1 MYAEEGL
8 GAIPDPFHYFRI
20 IRWEL
25 KTLANEW
32 FTVGTIANTHG
43 LKGELKI
50 VSQTDFPEER
60 FSPGSRLTMM
70 DPELTKQI
78 EVEVVTSRNHKN
90 TYIVKFQAWNDIN
103 EVEKYKGWL
112 LKINKEQRI
121 ELSEHEYYY
130 NEIVG
135 CTVVSDEGVELGV
148 IQEILSPGANDV
160 WVVQPAAGKAV
171 YIPYIEDVVKQVDVQ
186 NKRVTVHILEGLL

>member
-1 MYAEEGL
+1 M
-8 GAIPDPFHYFRI
+8 
-20 IRWEL
+20 
-25 KTLANEW
+25 ANEW

-50 VSQTDFPEER
+50 VSQTDFPEQR

-70 DPELTKQI
+70 DPELTQQI
-78 EVEVVTSRNHKN
+78 EVEVAASRNSKN
-90 TYIVKFQAWNDIN
+90 TYIVKFSAWSNIN

-112 LKINKEQRI
+112 LKVGKEQRI
-121 ELSEHEYYY
+121 KLSEHEFYH

-135 CTVVSDEGVELGV
+135 CTVVSDEGEELGF

-160 WVVQPAAGKAV
+160 WVVQPDTGKAV
-171 YIPYIEDVVKQVDVQ
+171 YIPYIEDVVKQVDIP
-186 NKRVTVHILEGLL
+186 NKRVIVHILEGLI

>member
-1 MYAEEGL
+1 MV
-8 GAIPDPFHYFRI
+8 
-20 IRWEL
+20 
-25 KTLANEW
+25 NEW

-60 FSPGSRLTMM
+60 FKPGSRLTMM
-70 DPELTKQI
+70 DPELSNQI
-78 EVEVVTSRNHKN
+78 EVEVVTSRNIKN
-90 TYIVKFQAWNDIN
+90 TYIVKFKAWNDIN
-103 EVEKYKGWL
+103 EVEKFKGYL

-121 ELSEHEYYY
+121 ELEEHEFYY

-135 CTVVSDEGVELGV
+135 CTVITDEGVELGV

-160 WVVQPAAGKAV
+160 WVVKPATGKSV

-186 NKRVTVHILEGLL
+186 NKKVIVHILEGLL

>member
-1 MYAEEGL
+1 M
-8 GAIPDPFHYFRI
+8 
-20 IRWEL
+20 
-25 KTLANEW
+25 ANEW

-50 VSQTDFPEER
+50 VSQTDFPEQR
-60 FSPGSRLTMM
+60 FSPGSRMTMM

-78 EVEVVTSRNHKN
+78 EVEVATSRNMKN
-90 TYIVKFQAWNDIN
+90 TYIVKFSAWNDIN

-112 LKINKEQRI
+112 LKINKDQRI
-121 ELSEHEYYY
+121 NLSEHEFYY

-135 CTVVSDEGVELGV
+135 CTVVSDEGEELGV

-160 WVVQPAAGKAV
+160 WVVQPSTGKAI
-171 YIPYIEDVVKQVDVQ
+171 YIPYIEDVVKHVDIQ
-186 NKRVTVHILEGLL
+186 NKRVIVYILEGLI

>member
-1 MYAEEGL
+1 M
-8 GAIPDPFHYFRI
+8 
-20 IRWEL
+20 
-25 KTLANEW
+25 ANEW

-50 VSQTDFPEER
+50 VSRTDFPEER
-60 FSPGSRLTMM
+60 YRPGSRLTMM

-78 EVEVVTSRNHKN
+78 EVEVVSSRNHKN
-90 TYIVKFQAWNDIN
+90 TYIVKFKAWNDIN
-103 EVEKYKGWL
+103 EVEKFKGWL
-112 LKINKEQRI
+112 LKINKDQRI
-121 ELSEHEYYY
+121 ELPEHEFYY

-135 CTVVSDEGVELGV
+135 CTVVSDEGDELGV

-160 WVVQPAAGKAV
+160 WVVQPVTGKAV

-186 NKRVTVHILEGLL
+186 NKKVIVHILEGLL